1 VIGYVAALHM
11 RIGVPKETAAG
22 EHRVALV
29 PEVVSKLKAKGLEV
43 AVQEGAGA
51 DALLPD
57 AAYVEAGARMTADA
71 AEIWGSDVV
80 VTIAPPDP
88 QQIRGLGS
96 GSILIGFLAPLT
108 STQTTRALIDAR
120 ATAFA
125 MEAIPRISRAQ
136 SMDALSSQSNVAGY
150 KAALL
155 GAEQMGRFYPML
167 MTAAG
172 TIPPAKV
179 LVLGVGVAEMQAL
192 ATAKR
197 LGARTTGYDVRPEVA
212 EQVHSLGAQWLDLGL
227 EASGE
232 GGYARELTEEERARQ
247 QQALTDAIKGFDVV
261 ITTALVP
268 GRPAPRLVTA
278 EAVEGMKPGSVIVDL
293 AGESGGNCELTEP
306 GETVVRHD
314 VKIISPLNLPATMA
328 EHSSQLFARNVLA
341 LLELFVGED
350 GALQLNFDDEIVAGA
365 CITRE
370 GEIVNPGAK
379 AAMEAAT

>member
-1 VIGYVAALHM
+1 
-11 RIGVPKETAAG
+11 
-22 EHRVALV
+22 
-29 PEVVSKLKAKGLEV
+29 
-43 AVQEGAGA
+43 
-51 DALLPD
+51 
-57 AAYVEAGARMTADA
+57 
-71 AEIWGSDVV
+71 
-80 VTIAPPDP
+80 
-88 QQIRGLGS
+88 
-96 GSILIGFLAPLT
+96 
-108 STQTTRALIDAR
+108 
-120 ATAFA
+120 

-136 SMDALSSQSNVAGY
+136 SMDALSSQSNIAGY

-179 LVLGVGVAEMQAL
+179 LVLGVGVAGLQAL

-212 EQVHSLGAQWLDLGL
+212 EQVRSLGAQWLDLGV

-232 GGYARELTEEERARQ
+232 GGYARELTDEERARQ

-268 GRPAPRLVTA
+268 GRAAPELVTA

-293 AGESGGNCELTEP
+293 AGEAGGNCALTVP

-314 VKIISPLNLPATMA
+314 VKIISPLNLPASMA

-341 LLELFVGED
+341 LLELLVDENGD
-350 GALQLNFDDEIVAGA
+350 LHLDFDDEIVRGA
-365 CITRE
+365 CIVRA
-370 GEIVNPGAK
+370 GEIVNRAAREAVDAEEANSGVAVDAPGGIPGGGPGR
-379 AAMEAAT
+379 

>member
-1 VIGYVAALHM
+1 M
-11 RIGVPKETAAG
+11 RVGVPKETVAG

-29 PEVVSKLKAKGLEV
+29 PEVVGKLKAKGLDV
-43 AVQEGAGA
+43 LVQRGAGSG
-51 DALLPD
+51 ALLPD
-57 AAYVEAGARMTADA
+57 DAFAAAGAELSDDA
-71 AEIWGSDVV
+71 AEVWRSDIVV
-80 VTIAPPDP
+80 KIAPPSE
-88 QQIRGLGS
+88 QEIAQLGA
-96 GSILIGFLAPLT
+96 GSILIGFLAPL
-108 STQTTRALIDAR
+108 SSPQTTRALAAAK

-155 GAEQMGRFYPML
+155 GAESMGRFYPML

-179 LVLGVGVAEMQAL
+179 LVLGVGVAGLQAL

-212 EQVHSLGAQWLDLGL
+212 EQVRSLGAQWLDLGL

-232 GGYARELTEEERARQ
+232 GGYARELTEDERERQ

-268 GRPAPRLVTA
+268 GRPAPRLVTK
-278 EAVEGMKPGSVIVDL
+278 EAVEGMKPGSVVIDM
-293 AGESGGNCELTEP
+293 AGEAGGNCELTSP

-314 VKIISPLNLPATMA
+314 VKVVSPLNLPATMA
-328 EHSSQLFARNVLA
+328 EHSSQLFARNIQA
-341 LLELFVGED
+341 LLDLFVGED
-350 GALQLNFDDEIVAGA
+350 GALKLDFEDEIVAGS
-365 CITRE
+365 CVVRD
-370 GEIVNPGAK
+370 GEIVHAGAK
-379 AAMEAAT
+379 AATEGAS

>member
-1 VIGYVAALHM
+1 M

-29 PEVVSKLKAKGLEV
+29 PEVISKLTAKGLDV
-43 AVQEGAGA
+43 VVQAGAGA
-51 DALLPD
+51 QALLPD
-57 AAYVEAGARMTADA
+57 ASFTEAGARVVADA
-71 AEIWGSDVV
+71 AEVWGSDLVV
-80 VTIAPPDP
+80 VIAPPDAS
-88 QQIRGLGS
+88 QIQSLAP
-96 GSILIGFLAPLT
+96 GSILVGFLAPL
-108 STQTTRALIDAR
+108 SSPATTRALADAR
-120 ATAFA
+120 VTAFA

-155 GAEQMGRFYPML
+155 GAEQIGRFFPML

-179 LVLGVGVAEMQAL
+179 LVLGVGVAGLQAI

-212 EQVHSLGAQWLDLGL
+212 EQVSSLGAQWLDLGVQ
-227 EASGE
+227 AAGQ
-232 GGYARELTEEERARQ
+232 GGYARELTADERARQ

-268 GRPAPRLVTA
+268 GRPAPELVTA
-278 EAVEGMKPGSVIVDL
+278 EAVEGMKAGSVIIDL
-293 AGESGGNCELTEP
+293 AGEAGGNCALTEP
-306 GETVVRHD
+306 GQTVVVHD
-314 VKIISPLNLPATMA
+314 VKIVSPLNLPATVP

-341 LLELFVGED
+341 LLELLVGED
-350 GALQLNFDDEIVAGA
+350 GELQLDFDDEIIAGA
-365 CITRE
+365 CVVRE
-370 GEIVNPGAK
+370 GEIVHPGAR
-379 AAMEAAT
+379 ATVEAAA

>member
-1 VIGYVAALHM
+1 M

-29 PEVVSKLKAKGLEV
+29 PEVVSKLKAKGLDV
-43 AVQEGAGA
+43 VVQDGAGA

-57 AAYVEAGARMTADA
+57 AAFVEAGARMTPDTAD
-71 AEIWGSDVV
+71 IWSSDVV

-88 QQIRGLGS
+88 EQIRGLGS

-108 STQTTRALIDAR
+108 SPRTTRALADAK

-155 GAEQMGRFYPML
+155 GAETMGRFYPML

-179 LVLGVGVAEMQAL
+179 LVLGVGVAGLQAL

-212 EQVHSLGAQWLDLGL
+212 EQVQSLGAQWLDLGL

-268 GRPAPRLVTA
+268 GRPAPKLVTA

-293 AGESGGNCELTEP
+293 AGEAGGNCELTEP
-306 GETVVRHD
+306 GKTVVRHD
-314 VKIISPLNLPATMA
+314 VKIISPLNLPAGMA

-341 LLELFVGED
+341 LLDLFVGED
-350 GALQLNFDDEIVAGA
+350 GALQLDFDDEIVAGA
-365 CITRE
+365 CIVRD
-370 GEIVNPGAK
+370 GEIVHAGAK
-379 AAMEAAT
+379 AAVEAAA